1 MYIQLNVCIQEMS
14 DAEMTHPKMADWVS
28 QTQEMSDKY
37 MLLYTG
43 YDRHVQNVSTQGIAD
58 TYTGKGGHLQVF
70 WTQVN
75 GGHVQVSLRQDMED
89 TLKFI

>member
-1 MYIQLNVCIQEMS
+1 MS

-37 MLLYTG
+37 KLLYTG

-58 TYTGKGGHLQVF
+58 TYTCKA
-70 WTQVN
+70 
-75 GGHVQVSLRQDMED
+75 D
-89 TLKFI
+89 TYKSFEHRLMADTYKFL